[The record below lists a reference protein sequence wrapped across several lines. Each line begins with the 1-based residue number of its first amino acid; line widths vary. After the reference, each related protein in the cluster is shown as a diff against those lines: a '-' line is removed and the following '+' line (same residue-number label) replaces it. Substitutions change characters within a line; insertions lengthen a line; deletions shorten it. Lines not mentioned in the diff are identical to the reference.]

1 MKEKQEQI
9 VMRIS
14 FWSGVVFALAE
25 LIMAIYSKSQ
35 SVLADTV
42 YDSTELVVIG
52 LTIYIIPL
60 FYKPVTEKH
69 PFGYAQLESIV
80 ILLKGFMFIAVMMVL
95 IMNNVQIMLNGGNE
109 IDHMQVSMFETI
121 LTCFSALILFILMQI
136 NKKVTSPTVDV
147 EIYGWKIDVF
157 SSVGVSLAFFLS
169 SFLTHTPLAFI
180 SPYFDQIVAIVLA
193 LGMMKEPIQMIGDSF
208 RSLMLLSPD
217 EEEVTK
223 IKHIS
228 SSILNNY
235 PYDPVFYDITTTGR
249 KMWISIYFTTRVETV
264 VLLSHKKPDGHI
276 NVKVEF
282 GEGEGKVPLDNIAKR
297 AEEYKPK
304 ERVTYKM
311 IKEYIEAKYGF
322 KVHTAYIAEVKRDL
336 GLPMYDAP
344 NAVEELKQPRKHPTA
359 EKVEAI
365 KDALKHFEVI

>member
-1 MKEKQEQI
+1 MRKLGEKMKEKQEQI

-25 LIMAIYSKSQ
+25 LIMAIFSKSQ

-69 PFGYAQLESIV
+69 PFGYAQLESIL

-109 IDHMQVSMFETI
+109 IDHMQVSLFETI
-121 LTCFSALILFILMQI
+121 LTCFSALILLILMRI

-157 SSVGVSLAFFLS
+157 SSIGVSLAFFSIFIFYCTHHSLVYLPILIRLS
-169 SFLTHTPLAFI
+169 QS
-180 SPYFDQIVAIVLA
+180 SS
-193 LGMMKEPIQMIGDSF
+193 LGMMKEPIQMIGESF

-217 EEEVTK
+217 EKEVAN
-223 IKHIS
+223 IKNIS
-228 SSILNNY
+228 SSVLDNY

-249 KMWISIYFTTRVETV
+249 K
-264 VLLSHKKPDGHI
+264 
-276 NVKVEF
+276 NVDIHLF
-282 GEGEGKVPLDNIAKR
+282 HN
-297 AEEYKPK
+297 
-304 ERVTYKM
+304 T
-311 IKEYIEAKYGF
+311 
-322 KVHTAYIAEVKRDL
+322 
-336 GLPMYDAP
+336 
-344 NAVEELKQPRKHPTA
+344 N
-359 EKVEAI
+359 
-365 KDALKHFEVI
+365 